1 MSRAFV
7 LVHGA
12 WGGSWMW
19 ARVARLLREAGCEV
33 YTPSLTGIGERAHL
47 ATAETDLST
56 HLHDVLNTLR
66 YEALSEVVLVGHSY
80 GGMVV
85 TGVADQAA
93 DRVATLVY
101 LDAFVPQDG
110 QALADLLGA
119 EARAAML
126 SGSDWRIA
134 PRTPQ
139 MQGMTDPE
147 EIAWIGERRGFQPR
161 KTFTQP
167 LSVAGRYRGPKVYVY
182 SSGYTPSS
190 FTRFAA
196 TARSDPAWTYHELPT
211 HHYPQVSMPRETAAL
226 LLRYA

>member
-1 MSRAFV
+1 VSRAFV

-19 ARVARLLREAGCEV
+19 ARLARLLRAAECEV
-33 YTPSLTGIGERAHL
+33 YTPSLTGIGERVHL

-56 HLHDVLNTLR
+56 HVDDVLNTLR
-66 YEALSEVVLVGHSY
+66 YEALSDIVLVGHSY

-85 TGVADQAA
+85 TGVADQAPE
-93 DRVATLVY
+93 RVATLVY
-101 LDAFVPQDG
+101 LDAFVPQNN
-110 QALADLLGA
+110 QALADLLSV

-139 MQGMTDPE
+139 MQGMTDPD
-147 EIAWIGERRGFQPR
+147 EIAWIAERRGFQPR

-182 SSGYTPSS
+182 SGGYAPSS

-196 TARSDPAWTYHELPT
+196 NARSDSAWAYHELPT

-226 LLRYA
+226 LLKYA